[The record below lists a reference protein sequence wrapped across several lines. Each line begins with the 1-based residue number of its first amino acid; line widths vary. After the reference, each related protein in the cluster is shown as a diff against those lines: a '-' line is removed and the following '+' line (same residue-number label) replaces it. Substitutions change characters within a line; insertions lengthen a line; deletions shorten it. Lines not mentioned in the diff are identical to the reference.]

1 MCKSMQRV
9 PGTEVGEGGSEVGRV
24 RSAREVQGRPH
35 GGGGTQAESSK
46 DVHVCPPQTGRPSI
60 PENGAE

>member
-1 MCKSMQRV
+1 MQRV
-9 PGTEVGEGGSEVGRV
+9 TGTEVGEGRGEVGRV
-24 RSAREVQGRPH
+24 GPARIVQGRPH